1 MTREIRKEHLD
12 FMMIEEAKGAKYHNS
27 SDVYED
33 MKTEAKIDREC
44 MWALHL
50 NGQTQIIKKEL
61 VAMGAGNAAVVTSRE
76 VFRRAIIEGAISIML
91 VHNHPG
97 GDPTPSQADIE
108 ICEKFKS
115 AGNILGVRL
124 TDFFVIAQSGYTS
137 FADKGI
143 GGF

>member
-1 MTREIRKEHLD
+1 
-12 FMMIEEAKGAKYHNS
+12 MMIKEAKGTKYHNS

-50 NGQTQIIKKEL
+50 SGQAQIIKKEL
-61 VAMGAGNAAVVTSRE
+61 IAMGAGNAAVVTSRE

-91 VHNHPG
+91 VHNHPS
-97 GDPTPSQADIE
+97 GDPTPSEADKE

-115 AGNILGVRL
+115 AGEILGIRL
-124 TDFFVIAQSGYTS
+124 TDFFVIAQTGYTS
-137 FADKGI
+137 FADEGI

>member
-1 MTREIRKEHLD
+1 
-12 FMMIEEAKGAKYHNS
+12 
-27 SDVYED
+27 
-33 MKTEAKIDREC
+33 
-44 MWALHL
+44 
-50 NGQTQIIKKEL
+50 
-61 VAMGAGNAAVVTSRE
+61 MGAGNAAVVTSRE

-115 AGNILGVRL
+115 AGEILGVQL
-124 TDFFVIAQSGYTS
+124 TDFFVIAHSGYTS